1 MISGDDYFWMI
12 LMFMLLMQRGG
23 AITMDEYTAVSG
35 MRLANLEE
43 REGEGFENRMSFM
56 DMYNQSQEVAVEES
70 VVDGGRGLG
79 LSEDGEDGED
89 GVEMESIWV
98 EGGGQRHQNRYETEL
113 NMEEDTELTDKEK
126 RGVPAVM
133 RCFDRAKIYVKAGDG
148 GNGVVAFRREKYVPF
163 GGPSG
168 GSGGLGGNVF
178 VEADTAMNSL
188 LPFRKQVHFRAGRGN
203 HGKGSSRHGANGTD
217 IVVKVPVGTII
228 RAADGQDIGGQGE
241 ILLELVK
248 PGQMEMLLP
257 GGRGGRGNCAF
268 KTGKNRAPQLAE
280 FGEVGAEL

>member
-1 MISGDDYFWMI
+1 MI

-23 AITMDEYTAVSG
+23 AITMDEYTAASG

-70 VVDGGRGLG
+70 VDDGGRGLG

-98 EGGGQRHQNRYETEL
+98 EGGGQRHQNRYEPEL